1 MIYMAKTY
9 KQIAFDIDTHV
20 AKNVA
25 GKKYT
30 QMYQQIK
37 SFMEKNG
44 FLHQQGSVYVSTCP
58 YSYFEINELC
68 VAFTKKYPY
77 IAKTIRDIT
86 VANISKKR
94 MSLNKLFTYTGHA
107 DEYAAYYKTHDI
119 NDKNNAPQH

>member
-37 SFMEKNG
+37 SVRCKMK
-44 FLHQQGSVYVSTCP
+44 
-58 YSYFEINELC
+58 
-68 VAFTKKYPY
+68 
-77 IAKTIRDIT
+77 
-86 VANISKKR
+86 
-94 MSLNKLFTYTGHA
+94 LNS
-107 DEYAAYYKTHDI
+107 
-119 NDKNNAPQH
+119 